1 MCCPQLAE
9 TRRYSGPHE
18 RACALDLRRLA
29 RPKLKVTCGLWAIFG
44 ISLACAPTVTLAEG
58 QFSLNDLE
66 AGVARDYG
74 AITHVTPEQFEAV
87 MGDPTKVLLLDARPA
102 NEFGISRIPGAI
114 EVDPNI
120 GADAFLVR
128 FGDLVRGRDVIIYCS
143 AGVRSSRLA
152 TRVRATL
159 QKHGA

>member
-1 MCCPQLAE
+1 M
-9 TRRYSGPHE
+9 
-18 RACALDLRRLA
+18 
-29 RPKLKVTCGLWAIFG
+29 
-44 ISLACAPTVTLAEG
+44 
-58 QFSLNDLE
+58 
-66 AGVARDYG
+66 
-74 AITHVTPEQFEAV
+74 
-87 MGDPTKVLLLDARPA
+87 LLLDARPA